1 MSESMSHE
9 EFFEAFEGEDG
20 YQTGTEEVE
29 EDTNEG
35 NDEIENQ
42 SDEITQEGVD
52 APQSGKS
59 EDGAAPGK
67 SAEESTGGQ
76 QAAETFTLK
85 VNKEER
91 TVSREEMITLAQKG
105 ADYDRIKEAAE
116 QAKTDNTALKEQNA
130 KMQEAYDILTTL
142 AEESKVSIPE
152 LLDVFR
158 INRYK
163 GQGLSEDAAKERVAR
178 EKAERELKTLKSEQ
192 AAAQA
197 AQQKPDTDRAK
208 RDLEEFR
215 KAYPDVAL
223 TKELVDSM
231 LDDVQAGMTL
241 TQAYQKQE
249 AARKDEKIRQLE
261 AELEAERK
269 NRENRAS
276 SPGPQKDSGA
286 KRSKSQYDDF
296 FGAFND

>member
-1 MSESMSHE
+1 MNESMSHE
-9 EFFEAFEGEDG
+9 EFFEAFDGDDG
-20 YQTGTEEVE
+20 YQTGTEEVIEDDFNDTETEHVTE
-29 EDTNEG
+29 EEPQKGDSASQGDDSEG
-35 NDEIENQ
+35 QPVTD
-42 SDEITQEGVD
+42 
-52 APQSGKS
+52 
-59 EDGAAPGK
+59 DGAKDG
-67 SAEESTGGQ
+67 AEAQ

-91 TVSREEMITLAQKG
+91 TVSREEVIALAQKG
-105 ADYDRIKEAAE
+105 ADYDRIKEAVE

-130 KMQEAYDILTTL
+130 KMQEAFDLLTAL
-142 AEESKVSIPE
+142 AEESKVSVPE

-158 INRYK
+158 MNRYK

-178 EKAERELKTLKSEQ
+178 EKAERELQALKAEQ
-192 AAAQA
+192 QAAQA
-197 AQQKPDTDRAK
+197 AQQKPDTDRAR

-223 TKELVDSM
+223 SKELVDSL

-249 AARKDEKIRQLE
+249 TARKDEKIRQLE

>member
-9 EFFEAFEGEDG
+9 DFFEAFDGDDG
-20 YQTGTEEVE
+20 YQTDTEEVTE
-29 EDTNEG
+29 ETPTESTDTEHVTEEIAQE
-35 NDEIENQ
+35 DEN
-42 SDEITQEGVD
+42 
-52 APQSGKS
+52 APQSGESEEQPVTDKS
-59 EDGAAPGK
+59 AEDGATA
-67 SAEESTGGQ
+67 Q
-76 QAAETFTLK
+76 QVAETFTLK

-91 TVSREEMITLAQKG
+91 TVTREEMITLAQKG
-105 ADYDRIKEAAE
+105 ADYDRVKEAAE
-116 QAKTDNTALKEQNA
+116 QAKSDNTALKEQLA
-130 KMQEAYDILTTL
+130 KTKEAFDLLTAL
-142 AEESKVSIPE
+142 AEESKISVPE

-158 INRYK
+158 MNRYK

-178 EKAERELKTLKSEQ
+178 EKAERELQTLKAEKQ
-192 AAAQA
+192 AAQA

-223 TKELVDSM
+223 TKELVDS
-231 LDDVQAGMTL
+231 LIADVQAGMTM

-249 AARKDEKIRQLE
+249 SARQNEKIRQLE

-286 KRSKSQYDDF
+286 RRVKSQYDAF
-296 FGAFND
+296 FDEFND

>member
-1 MSESMSHE
+1 MSEPMSHE
-9 EFFEAFEGEDG
+9 EFFEAFDGDDG
-20 YQTGTEEVE
+20 YQTDTEEVTEDDFDDTETEHVTE
-29 EDTNEG
+29 EE
-35 NDEIENQ
+35 
-42 SDEITQEGVD
+42 SQEGD
-52 APQSGKS
+52 SASQGDDS
-59 EDGAAPGK
+59 EGQQVTDDGAKDGAA
-67 SAEESTGGQ
+67 AQ

-91 TVSREEMITLAQKG
+91 TVSREEVIALAQKG
-105 ADYDRIKEAAE
+105 ADYDRIKEAVE

-130 KMQEAYDILTTL
+130 KMQEAFDLLTAL
-142 AEESKVSIPE
+142 AEESKVSVPE

-158 INRYK
+158 MNRYK

-178 EKAERELKTLKSEQ
+178 EKAERELQALKAEQ
-192 AAAQA
+192 QAAQA

-223 TKELVDSM
+223 SKELVDSL

-249 AARKDEKIRQLE
+249 TARKDEKIRHLE